1 MVGSENDRA
10 LAERHARLLSL
21 AVHEFRTPTSVVGGY
36 LRMLQR
42 DSDHPLT
49 DQQRRMIDEAE
60 KSCARIVALVNELN
74 EIAKLDAGA
83 AIGSTDSFDLFDIL
97 PEVAG
102 DMHEAKEREVH
113 LHVRG
118 ENGGAPM
125 RGDLARLKAAF
136 SAFFRAI
143 LREQPS
149 AGVVVADRRRAQRRG
164 RNSAIVVVAPEA
176 DVQRAYAAPQALF
189 DDRRGGLGFL
199 LPLALRIVERHGG
212 EVWQPASGETAKPGA
227 GLIVALPI
235 GEPSQ

>member
-1 MVGSENDRA
+1 
-10 LAERHARLLSL
+10 
-21 AVHEFRTPTSVVGGY
+21 
-36 LRMLQR
+36 MLQR
-42 DSDHPLT
+42 DVDHPLT

-83 AIGSTDSFDLFDIL
+83 AIGSTDSFDLFGIL
-97 PEVAG
+97 PEVAEG
-102 DMHEAKEREVH
+102 MHEAAEREVR

-118 ENGGAPM
+118 EERGAPV
-125 RGDLARLKAAF
+125 RGDLIRLKAAF
-136 SAFFRAI
+136 STFFKAI
-143 LREQPS
+143 LREQPT
-149 AGVVVADRRRAQRRG
+149 AGIVVADRRRTRRAG
-164 RNSAIVVVAPEA
+164 RDSAIVVVAPEA
-176 DVQRAYAAPQALF
+176 DVQRAYDAPRALF

-212 EVWQPASGETAKPGA
+212 EVWQPAVAETAKPGA